1 MKAVSCRSALARE
14 KSCCRPRCVGR
25 MLHSEDVSAVPA
37 PPGIGREPVT
47 DWVLPLFFA
56 GKRAPTYRPLARTHP
71 AAWGLPC
78 DSQGVLLNERPGHP
92 QEVPLNES
100 GQL

>member
-1 MKAVSCRSALARE
+1 MLRS
-14 KSCCRPRCVGR
+14 K
-25 MLHSEDVSAVPA
+25 DVSAVPT
-37 PPGIGREPVT
+37 PSGIGGEPMT

-71 AAWGLPC
+71 AASGLSGN
-78 DSQGVLLNERPGHP
+78 SQGVLLNERLGHL
-92 QEVPLNES
+92 QEVLLNES

>member
-1 MKAVSCRSALARE
+1 MKTVGCRSALARE
-14 KSCCRPRCVGR
+14 KSCCRRRCVGC
-25 MLHSEDVSAVPA
+25 MLRSEDVSAVPA
-37 PPGIGREPVT
+37 PSGIGGEPVA

-56 GKRAPTYRPLARTHP
+56 GKRAPTHRLLARTHP
-71 AAWGLPC
+71 AVSGLPC

>member
-14 KSCCRPRCVGR
+14 KSCCRRRCVGR
-25 MLHSEDVSAVPA
+25 MRHSEYVSAVPA
-37 PPGIGREPVT
+37 PSGIGGEPVT

-56 GKRAPTYRPLARTHP
+56 GKRAPTCRPLARTHP

-78 DSQGVLLNERPGHP
+78 DSQGEQLNEQPGHP
-92 QEVPLNES
+92 QEVLLNEN
-100 GQL
+100 GRL